1 MHDTRVTRR
10 RVLQLG
16 AGMAATLLLAACG
29 DDDDDDD
36 DTGGSGSAQPTATT
50 AAVATPTT
58 QTSAS
63 TTTMEPASSP
73 MADSASP
80 MAGDGMGDI
89 LVGDVLDYSLEA
101 DGWDGPFGW
110 VELKLHKGYFDG
122 EDVWYIRTDAS
133 DQMFASEAGLVY
145 VPLLAN
151 ALQAEGSYAKYY
163 SIGGDG
169 MEHSAVITTVP
180 TRDDFTSAFRVYNV
194 TTTGDAMAL
203 TSEAAIIEAE
213 TAGTVEIEETDIIV
227 NYPLVAWPG
236 GSLPVDPELLE
247 PLGAGPLVQEIDATG
262 GTVRFKLH
270 QCFPGSRYI
279 VTDTSAVPMA
289 PMMGIVG
296 SAPTQ
301 LLKDAGATAPI
312 TIFLN
317 GLSGPGVMGFQP
329 AVFNTSAGDP
339 AWSPF
344 WDHYAVEWVDPA
356 AAVVVRSQAELDE
369 LVDAGDLI
377 RYNGLPDTHPNGF
390 VVNCPSPILAENTYT
405 GDA

>member
-1 MHDTRVTRR
+1 MRNDRVTRR

-16 AGMAATLLLAACG
+16 AGMAATFLLAACG
-29 DDDDDDD
+29 DDDDDD
-36 DTGGSGSAQPTATT
+36 TGNSGSTDVQPTATT
-50 AAVATPTT
+50 AAIPSTATIGAEGSPTAT
-58 QTSAS
+58 GGSAI
-63 TTTMEPASSP
+63 
-73 MADSASP
+73 
-80 MAGDGMGDI
+80 AGDGMGNI

-110 VELKLHKGYFDG
+110 VELQLHKGYFDG
-122 EDVWYIRTDAS
+122 EEVRYIRTDAS
-133 DQMFASEAGLVY
+133 DKSFADEAGLVY

-151 ALQAEGSYAKYY
+151 ALKAEGSYATYY
-163 SIGGDG
+163 SIAGGE

-180 TRDDFTSAFRVYNV
+180 TREDFTSAFRVINV
-194 TTTGDAMAL
+194 TTTGDVTEL
-203 TSEAAIIEAE
+203 TSEAAIMDAEA
-213 TAGTVEIEETDIIV
+213 AGTVEIEETDIIV

-236 GSLPVDPELLE
+236 GSLPVDPDLLE
-247 PLGAGPLVQEIDATG
+247 PLGTGPLVQQIDMNG
-262 GTVRFKLH
+262 GAVRFKLH

-289 PMMGIVG
+289 PMMGVVG
-296 SAPTQ
+296 SGPTQ

-317 GLSGPGVMGFQP
+317 GLAGPGVMGFQP

-344 WDHYAVEWVDPA
+344 WDHYAVEWADPSA
-356 AAVVVRSQAELDE
+356 AIVVRSQAEIDD
-369 LVDAGDLI
+369 LVESGELI
-377 RYNGLPDTHPNGF
+377 RYNGLPDTHPNGV

-405 GDA
+405 G